1 MMGFAGLWR
10 WRGEAALRYQAHPR
24 KSESVVFFFLS
35 PSQGI
40 WKAPTS
46 HFTPANKIPFLPM
59 LRCVALSSGCGSG
72 AVGSRCFGSLQPG
85 FGVCPSDAAANQQER
100 DTFGN
105 ATKAGGRGVPFA
117 FVPAT
122 KASNRQRWACVEP
135 RSLSKGEGIFSPNV
149 CRALCMLVMLYKYIS
164 NK

>member
-24 KSESVVFFFLS
+24 KSESVFFFSGSFL
-35 PSQGI
+35 GDL
-40 WKAPTS
+40 APTS
-46 HFTPANKIPFLPM
+46 RFTPANEIPFLPM
-59 LRCVALSSGCGSG
+59 LCCVALSSGCGSKG
-72 AVGSRCFGSLQPG
+72 VGSKCFGSLQPG
-85 FGVCPSDAAANQQER
+85 FDECPSDAAANQQER

-117 FVPAT
+117 FVPAK
-122 KASNRQRWACVEP
+122 KASNQQHWACVEP
-135 RSLSKGEGIFSPNV
+135 HSLSKGEGIFSPNV
-149 CRALCMLVMLYKYIS
+149 CRALCVLVMLYKYIS